1 MNLERERERE
11 RERETLRGWRPALR
25 SRAWRSRTSSPSL
38 LLLLLSTV
46 ADHEEEEDSRIG
58 WELSPLLPLLLLLL
72 LSDSFFSTTNSIF
85 NFFFSKALVFSL
97 SLSLSLSTQ
106 TETKKE
112 TSEKTKKRCTL
123 QPFVFFFFWVGRMRF
138 SYILLAYRDGS
149 FRPDPVPIIEWAK
162 VSLQIKYV

>member
-1 MNLERERERE
+1 MNLERERE

-58 WELSPLLPLLLLLL
+58 WELSPLLPLLLL
-72 LSDSFFSTTNSIF
+72 SDSFFSTTNSIF

-97 SLSLSLSTQ
+97 SLSPPRLKPGKKQVKKQKNVVHCSLSY
-106 TETKKE
+106 
-112 TSEKTKKRCTL
+112 
-123 QPFVFFFFWVGRMRF
+123 FFFFGLGEWDSLIYF
-138 SYILLAYRDGS
+138 SLTGMEVSDPTRSLLLNEQKFHS
-149 FRPDPVPIIEWAK
+149 K
-162 VSLQIKYV
+162 